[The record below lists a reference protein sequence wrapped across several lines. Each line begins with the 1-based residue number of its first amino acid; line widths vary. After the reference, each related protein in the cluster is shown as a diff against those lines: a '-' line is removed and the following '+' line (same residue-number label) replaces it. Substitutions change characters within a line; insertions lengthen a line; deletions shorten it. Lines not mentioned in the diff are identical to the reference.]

1 MSEDTERGKLV
12 LEDRMYA
19 ETHEWAKKIGDGR
32 FHVGITD
39 YAQDTLKDIYAV
51 ELPKV
56 GETLEQFQT
65 WGQIESEKGA
75 SELIS
80 PLSGTVAA
88 INSEGLGDVFDT
100 GETAKTYVYGGDLF
114 NINKTPYET
123 WLIELE
129 TGDEAQVDKLLTP
142 EDYKKIIASDS

>member
-1 MSEDTERGKLV
+1 MSEDTEKGKLV

-19 ETHEWAKKIGDGR
+19 ETHEWAKKIGVGR
-32 FHVGITD
+32 FRVGITD
-39 YAQDTLKDIYAV
+39 YAQDNLKDIYAV

-56 GETLEQFQT
+56 GETLEQFQA

-80 PLSGTVAA
+80 PLSGKVAA
-88 INSEGLGDVFDT
+88 VNNEGLGDVFDT

-114 NINKTPYET
+114 NINKEPYET

-129 TGDEAQVDKLLTP
+129 TEDEDQVNKLLNP
-142 EDYKKIIASDS
+142 EDYKKIISPDS

>member
-1 MSEDTERGKLV
+1 MAKEYAV
-12 LEDRMYA
+12 PEDRMYT
-19 ETHEWAKKIGDGR
+19 ETHEWARKIGENR

-39 YAQDTLKDIYAV
+39 YAQDNLKDIYAV

-56 GETLEQFQT
+56 GEILEQFQA

-75 SELIS
+75 SELAS
-80 PLSGTVAA
+80 PLGGEVVA
-88 INSEGLGDVFDT
+88 INTDGLGDVFDT

-114 NINKTPYET
+114 NINKRPYET

-129 TGDEAQVDKLLTP
+129 TKDEAQVDNLLKP
-142 EDYKKIIASDS
+142 DDYRKKIASE

>member
-1 MSEDTERGKLV
+1 MSGDDKKGELV
-12 LEDRMYA
+12 LDDRWYT
-19 ETHEWAKKIGDGR
+19 ETHEWAKKIGEHR
-32 FHVGITD
+32 FRVGITD
-39 YAQDTLKDIYAV
+39 YAQDNLKDIYAV

-56 GETLEQFQT
+56 DEILEQFQA

-75 SELIS
+75 SEVVS
-80 PLSGTVAA
+80 PLSGEVVA
-88 INSEGLGDVFDT
+88 INNDGLGDVFDT

-129 TGDEAQVDKLLTP
+129 TRDEAQVDNLLKP
-142 EDYKKIIASDS
+142 DEYKKKIASE

>member
-1 MSEDTERGKLV
+1 MAKEYVV
-12 LEDRMYA
+12 LEDRMYT
-19 ETHEWAKKIGDGR
+19 ETHEWAKKIGNNR

-39 YAQDTLKDIYAV
+39 YAQDNLKDIYAV

-56 GETLEQFQT
+56 GEKLEQFQA

-75 SELIS
+75 SELVS
-80 PLSGTVAA
+80 PLSGEVTA
-88 INSEGLGDVFDT
+88 INKDGMGDVFDT

-123 WLIELE
+123 WLIEME
-129 TGDEAQVDKLLTP
+129 TGDEAQLNDLLKP
-142 EDYKKIIASDS
+142 DAYKESIASE

>member
-1 MSEDTERGKLV
+1 MSSDDKKGELV
-12 LEDRMYA
+12 LDDRLYA
-19 ETHEWAKKIGDGR
+19 ETHEWAKKIGENR

-39 YAQDTLKDIYAV
+39 YAQDNLKDIYAV

-56 GETLEQFQT
+56 GETLEQFQA

-75 SELIS
+75 SELVS
-80 PLSGTVAA
+80 PLSGKVVA
-88 INSEGLGDVFDT
+88 INKDGLGDVFDT
-100 GETAKTYVYGGDLF
+100 GETAKTYIYGGDLF

-129 TGDEAQVDKLLTP
+129 TRDEAQSDNLLKP
-142 EDYKKIIASDS
+142 DEYKKKIASE

>member
-1 MSEDTERGKLV
+1 MAKEYVV
-12 LEDRMYA
+12 LEDRVYT
-19 ETHEWAKKIGDGR
+19 ETHEWAKKIGEGR
-32 FHVGITD
+32 FQVGITD
-39 YAQDTLKDIYAV
+39 YAQDNLKDIYAV

-56 GETLEQFQT
+56 GEKLDQFQA

-80 PLSGTVAA
+80 PLSGEVAA
-88 INSEGLGDVFDT
+88 INKDGLGDVFDT

-123 WLIELE
+123 WLIELAAV
-129 TGDEAQVDKLLTP
+129 DEAQADSLLKPDEYRKTIAP
-142 EDYKKIIASDS
+142 E

>member
-1 MSEDTERGKLV
+1 MSIDDKKGELV
-12 LEDRMYA
+12 LDDRLYA
-19 ETHEWAKKIGDGR
+19 ETHEWAKKIGEHR
-32 FHVGITD
+32 FHVGISD
-39 YAQDTLKDIYAV
+39 YAQDNLKDIYAV

-56 GETLEQFQT
+56 GEILEQFQA

-75 SELIS
+75 TELVS
-80 PLSGTVAA
+80 PLSGEVVA
-88 INSEGLGDVFDT
+88 INNDGLGDVFDT

-129 TGDEAQVDKLLTP
+129 TQDESQVDNLLKP
-142 EDYKKIIASDS
+142 EEYKKTIASE

>member
-1 MSEDTERGKLV
+1 MTKEYVV
-12 LEDRMYA
+12 LEDRLYT

-32 FHVGITD
+32 FRVGITD
-39 YAQDTLKDIYAV
+39 YAQDNLKDIYAV

-56 GETLEQFQT
+56 GERLEQFQA

-75 SELIS
+75 SELVS
-80 PLSGTVAA
+80 PLSGNVVAL
-88 INSEGLGDVFDT
+88 NTEGLGDVFDT

-129 TGDEAQVDKLLTP
+129 TGNEAQVGKLLKP
-142 EDYKKIIASDS
+142 EEYKRIIASD

>member
-1 MSEDTERGKLV
+1 MAKEYAV
-12 LEDRMYA
+12 LEDRMYT
-19 ETHEWAKKIGDGR
+19 ETHEWARKIGENR

-39 YAQDTLKDIYAV
+39 YAQDNLKDIYAV

-56 GETLEQFQT
+56 GEILEQFQA

-75 SELIS
+75 SELAS
-80 PLSGTVAA
+80 PLGGEVVA
-88 INSEGLGDVFDT
+88 INTDGLGDVFDT

-114 NINKTPYET
+114 NINKRPYET

-129 TGDEAQVDKLLTP
+129 TKDEAQVDNLLKP
-142 EDYKKIIASDS
+142 DDYRKKIASE

>member
-1 MSEDTERGKLV
+1 MAKEYVV
-12 LEDRMYA
+12 LEDRMYT
-19 ETHEWAKKIGDGR
+19 ETHEWVKEIGSNR

-39 YAQDTLKDIYAV
+39 YAQDNLKDIYAV

-56 GETLEQFQT
+56 GEKLEQFQA

-75 SELIS
+75 SELVS
-80 PLSGTVAA
+80 PLSGEVVA
-88 INSEGLGDVFDT
+88 INKDGLGDVFDT

-129 TGDEAQVDKLLTP
+129 TQDEAQVDNLLKP
-142 EDYKKIIASDS
+142 DGYKEKIASE

>member
-1 MSEDTERGKLV
+1 MAKEYVV
-12 LEDRMYA
+12 LEDRLYT

-32 FHVGITD
+32 FQVGITD
-39 YAQDTLKDIYAV
+39 YAQDNLKDIYAV
-51 ELPKV
+51 ELPKM
-56 GETLEQFQT
+56 GEVLEQFQA

-80 PLSGTVAA
+80 PLSGEVAA
-88 INSEGLGDVFDT
+88 INSDGLGDVFDT

-123 WLIELE
+123 WLIELAAV
-129 TGDEAQVDKLLTP
+129 DEAQADSLLTP
-142 EDYKKIIASDS
+142 EDYKKTIASDA

>member
-1 MSEDTERGKLV
+1 MSADTKKGELV

-32 FHVGITD
+32 YQVGITD
-39 YAQDTLKDIYAV
+39 YAQDNLKDIYAV

-56 GETLEQFQT
+56 GERLEQFQA

-75 SELIS
+75 SELLS
-80 PLSGTVAA
+80 PLSGEVVA
-88 INSEGLGDVFDT
+88 INTDGLGDVFDT

-123 WLIELE
+123 WLLELE
-129 TGDEAQVDKLLTP
+129 TGDESQVENLLKP
-142 EDYKKIIASDS
+142 DDYRKAIASE